1 MAELEQAQESYH
13 SNNCFTDSDD
23 DDDDDDGGDDDD
35 DDACDSDDELGS
47 AVVDF
52 GSQLAPLFGGVM
64 THLLSK

>member
-1 MAELEQAQESYH
+1 LAELEQAQESYH
-13 SNNCFTDSDD
+13 SNNSFTDSDD
-23 DDDDDDGGDDDD
+23 DDDDDDD
-35 DDACDSDDELGS
+35 DDACDGDEYGS